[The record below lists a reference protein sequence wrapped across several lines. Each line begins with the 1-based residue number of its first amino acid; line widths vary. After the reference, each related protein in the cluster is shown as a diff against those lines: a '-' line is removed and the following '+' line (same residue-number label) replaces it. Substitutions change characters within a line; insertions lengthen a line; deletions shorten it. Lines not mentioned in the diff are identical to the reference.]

1 MIKKKNNVLLNR
13 NVTMMKK
20 ENNGTCAGQVLV
32 AVAAHFLLM
41 CSSSLSDTTTLAFV
55 VPTTTTLLRR
65 KRRGD
70 TNNNNNNNKEDDAT
84 KFVAVFETQTDADS
98 SSSTLLF
105 EPFLVGIQR
114 DFKNR
119 FPQYKSDITDGLT
132 GQCIATIMFLF
143 FACLAPAIGFG
154 SVVSAATSNHMG
166 VIEMVASTSLS
177 GMMYAIFSAQPVQL
191 IGPQGK
197 LMLR

>member
-1 MIKKKNNVLLNR
+1 MMKKKNNVLLNR

-20 ENNGTCAGQVLV
+20 KNNVTCAGQVLV

-55 VPTTTTLLRR
+55 VPTTTTQLRR

-70 TNNNNNNNKEDDAT
+70 TTTTNNNNKEDDAT
-84 KFVAVFETQTDADS
+84 KFVAVFETKTDADS

-154 SVVSAATSNHMG
+154 SVVSAATNNHMG

-177 GMMYAIFSAQPVQL
+177 GMLYAIFSAQPVQL

>member
-1 MIKKKNNVLLNR
+1 MKKKNNVLLNR

-20 ENNGTCAGQVLV
+20 KNNVTCAGQVLV

-55 VPTTTTLLRR
+55 VPTTTTQLRR

-70 TNNNNNNNKEDDAT
+70 TTTTTNNNKEDDAT
-84 KFVAVFETQTDADS
+84 KFVAVFETKTDADS

-154 SVVSAATSNHMG
+154 SVVSAATNNHMG

-177 GMMYAIFSAQPVQL
+177 GMLYAIFSAQPVQL

>member
-1 MIKKKNNVLLNR
+1 M
-13 NVTMMKK
+13 
-20 ENNGTCAGQVLV
+20 
-32 AVAAHFLLM
+32 
-41 CSSSLSDTTTLAFV
+41 
-55 VPTTTTLLRR
+55 
-65 KRRGD
+65 
-70 TNNNNNNNKEDDAT
+70 
-84 KFVAVFETQTDADS
+84 FETKTDADS

-154 SVVSAATSNHMG
+154 SVVSAATNNHMG

>member
-1 MIKKKNNVLLNR
+1 MMKKKNNVLLNR

-20 ENNGTCAGQVLV
+20 KNNVTCAGQVLV

-70 TNNNNNNNKEDDAT
+70 TTTTTNNNKEDDAT
-84 KFVAVFETQTDADS
+84 KFVAVFETKTDADS

-154 SVVSAATSNHMG
+154 SVVSAATNNHMG

-177 GMMYAIFSAQPVQL
+177 GMLYAIFSAQPVQL

>member
-1 MIKKKNNVLLNR
+1 MMKKKNNVLLNR

-20 ENNGTCAGQVLV
+20 KNNVTCAGQVLV

-55 VPTTTTLLRR
+55 VPTTTTQLRR

-70 TNNNNNNNKEDDAT
+70 TTTTTNNNKEDDAT
-84 KFVAVFETQTDADS
+84 KFVAVFETKTDADS

-154 SVVSAATSNHMG
+154 SVVSAATNNHMG

-177 GMMYAIFSAQPVQL
+177 GMLYAIFSAQPVQL

>member
-1 MIKKKNNVLLNR
+1 MKKKNNV
-13 NVTMMKK
+13 
-20 ENNGTCAGQVLV
+20 TCAGQVLV

-70 TNNNNNNNKEDDAT
+70 TTTTTNNNKEDDAT
-84 KFVAVFETQTDADS
+84 KFVAVFETKTDADS

-154 SVVSAATSNHMG
+154 SVVSAATNNHMG

-177 GMMYAIFSAQPVQL
+177 GMLYAIFSAQPVQL